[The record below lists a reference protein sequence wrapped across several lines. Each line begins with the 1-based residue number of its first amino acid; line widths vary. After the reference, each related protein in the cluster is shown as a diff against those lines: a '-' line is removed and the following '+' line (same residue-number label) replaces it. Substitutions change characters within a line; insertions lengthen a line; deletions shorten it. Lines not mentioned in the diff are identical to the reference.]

1 MVFGFIGKILK
12 IDLTKLIFR
21 FESINLEYKN
31 KFLGGAGYSC
41 RYLIERLNGNTDP
54 LSKDNILMI
63 MTGPLCGTAAPSSSR
78 FVLCSKSPY
87 TKLWG
92 ESNCGGYFGPEL
104 KKAGYDGIII
114 EGKAKDPVYI
124 NIDDDIVEIIT
135 DKTLW
140 GKSIRE
146 TRDILLNKT
155 HNSKA
160 KTLCIGQGGENL
172 VKFATI
178 NSDGRSAGRTGM
190 GAVMGSKNLKAIIV
204 KGKTSKTKIG
214 NPKKFK
220 EANKKILKFI
230 LNTDT
235 IDILRSYG
243 TSSGVLNTYAL
254 GDLPIKY
261 WSLGKWKD
269 VMDISAE
276 NYKENLFIKKSACYG
291 CPIACGRIIDIN
303 NEYYNA
309 EAIEG
314 PEYETIAGFGSM
326 ILNNNLESIAIAND
340 LCNEY
345 GLDTISTSSI
355 IALLF
360 KLYNE
365 KKINKNDIDGLKLE
379 WGNYEVL
386 YPLIK
391 KIAFREGIGNL
402 LAEGSDAVGKHFG
415 ISKEEIATVNSLEV
429 PYHDMR
435 SCYGMA
441 ITYLFSPRGA
451 CHTTADAYK
460 ALRKAN
466 EIDFSSLNIGKTDIH
481 SNTKELVKYTAN
493 LQDYRALYSSLISCV
508 FFNPPPSYLAEM
520 INSLLGYEYNLND
533 FKILGERIFT
543 IKRLFNLRMGLTPK
557 DEKIPQVLLKPKK
570 EGVVRGKYP
579 NYKKLKIYYYETRKW
594 DKKTGYPSEEKLK
607 FLGLKDLVYFF

>member
-1 MVFGFIGKILK
+1 LVFGFIGKVLK
-12 IDLTKLIFR
+12 IDLTKLNYKV
-21 FESINLEYKN
+21 ESINLEYAD
-31 KFLGGAGYSC
+31 KFLGGGGYAC
-41 RYLIERLNGNTDP
+41 RYLIEKLDKNTDP

-78 FVLCSKSPY
+78 FVICTKSPY

-104 KKAGYDGIII
+104 KRAGYDGIII

-124 NIDDDIVEIIT
+124 NIDDGIVDIIT

-140 GKSIRE
+140 GKEIRE
-146 TRDILLNKT
+146 TQEILKNKIKD
-155 HNSKA
+155 SKA
-160 KTLCIGQGGENL
+160 KTLCIGPGGEHL
-172 VKFATI
+172 VKFATV
-178 NSDGRSAGRTGM
+178 NADGRSAGRTGM

-204 KGKTSKTKIG
+204 SGKSSKPKIKY
-214 NPKKFK
+214 PKQFK
-220 EANKKILKFI
+220 EANKKTLKFI

-261 WSLGKWKD
+261 WSLGKWDD
-269 VMDISAE
+269 VMDISSE
-276 NYKENLFIKKSACYG
+276 NYKKDLFIKNSACYG
-291 CPIACGRIIDIN
+291 CPLACGRIINIS
-303 NEYYNA
+303 NEFYNA
-309 EAIEG
+309 EEVEG

-345 GLDTISTSSI
+345 GLDTISTSST

-365 KKINKNDIDGLKLE
+365 KKISKNDVNGLELE
-379 WGNYEVL
+379 WGNYKVL
-386 YPLIK
+386 YPLIR
-391 KIAFREGIGNL
+391 KIAFREGIGDL
-402 LAEGSDAVGKHFG
+402 LAEGSDAIGKYFG

-466 EIDFSSLNIGKTDIH
+466 EIDFSSLNIKKTDIH
-481 SNTKELVKYTAN
+481 ENTKELVKYTAN
-493 LQDYRALYSSLISCV
+493 LQDYRALYSSLITCV
-508 FFNPPPSYLAEM
+508 FFNPPPSYMAEI

-533 FKILGERIFT
+533 IKRLGERIFT
-543 IKRLFNLRMGLTPK
+543 IKRLFNLKMGLNPK
-557 DEKIPQVLLKPKK
+557 DEKIPKVLLKPKE
-570 EGVVRGKYP
+570 EGVVRGKSP
-579 NYKKLKIYYYETRKW
+579 NYKKLKKYYYDIRKW
-594 DKKTGYPSEEKLK
+594 NKKTGYPKINKLK
-607 FLGLKDLVYFF
+607 ELDLDKIKF